1 MKLSALKRIGILTLV
16 TVIGLTML
24 TAGCSGVGG
33 KKVVKIGVIYPLSGD
48 MAPSGTDQ
56 KNAMLLAQDVINGEY
71 DLNMP
76 LAKTKGLPNLK
87 NAQIQLVFGDSQGK
101 PEVAR
106 SEAER
111 LIKEE
116 KVVAL
121 MGAYASSSTAPASQ
135 VAERYGI
142 PFVTPESTRADL
154 TDRGFKW
161 FWRNIPYDS
170 MAVDNQF
177 KFLDDQVKA
186 GKQFTNIGLLYEN
199 SLYGQGAA
207 TEQKAL
213 IAQRGWKVVADVA
226 YPKEITDVTSEV
238 LKLKAAKVDVVLMT
252 SYLNDAV
259 LFQKAFK
266 EQIFNPQAIIGLEGG
281 FVAKQYL
288 PNLGKTADYII
299 TSATWSSAILST
311 KPVAGKVN
319 DIFKQK
325 FGKDMSAYQP
335 HAFTGV
341 MVLADAIN
349 RAASTKPEDIRTAIL
364 ATDYPGDSLVMPWA
378 GVKYND
384 KGQNIYGDVMFLQI
398 QDGQY
403 QVVYPSAIAGKPVVW
418 PAPKWSDRK

>member
-16 TVIGLTML
+16 TVISLTML

-48 MAPSGTDQ
+48 MAPSGADQ

-71 DLNMP
+71 DLNIP

-142 PFVTPESTRADL
+142 PFVTAESTRADL

-170 MAVDNQF
+170 LAVENQF

-207 TEQKAL
+207 TEQKKYLAE
-213 IAQRGWKVVADVA
+213 RGWKVAADVA

-238 LKLKAAKVDVVLMT
+238 LKLKAAKVDVLLMT
-252 SYLNDAV
+252 SYLNDGV

-266 EQIFNPQAIIGLEGG
+266 EQNFNPQAIVGLEGG
-281 FVAKQYL
+281 FVDKQYI
-288 PNLGKTADYII
+288 PNLGKTADYLI
-299 TSATWSSAILST
+299 TSATWSSAILTT
-311 KPVAGKVN
+311 KPIAGKVN
-319 DIFKQK
+319 DLFKQK

-349 RAASTKPEDIRTAIL
+349 RAGSTKPEDIQKAII
-364 ATDYPGDSLVMPWA
+364 ATDYPGESLVMPWS

-398 QDGQY
+398 LDGQY
-403 QVVYPSAIAGKPVVW
+403 QIVYPTDIAGKPVVW